1 MPLIRQKDAI
11 NEVQF
16 AFMPGL
22 GIAEAF
28 FRRNNLSENLD
39 KVFDRVPRDAVWWA
53 LRKLSVE
60 EWLVK
65 NVRSIYRNA

>member
-1 MPLIRQKDAI
+1 
-11 NEVQF
+11 
-16 AFMPGL
+16 MPGL
-22 GIAEAF
+22 GITEAF

-53 LRKLSVE
+53 LQKLSIE

-65 NVRSIYRNA
+65 NVRSIFRNA